1 MVGGNPF
8 HCGFVMRD
16 MPRIPSKFC
25 LTPAFAGAIGDLAH
39 ESDFARRGDLTSSLR
54 RDTKR

>member
-1 MVGGNPF
+1 
-8 HCGFVMRD
+8 MRG

-25 LTPAFAGAIGDLAH
+25 LTPAFMGAIGDVAR